1 MKSWLNHNLL
11 LRFLVVIIP
20 LMTISTSALSESV
33 PCSVSLEFDSNTKG
47 SIANY
52 VISLQVKNTTG
63 RTVTGTSIIYQ
74 DADEKYLGNTLLTC
88 RGSGPAIKPGSYGEC
103 RSTLQKVDGEFI
115 DAFGT
120 EKWTE
125 IVNTQLK
132 TMTDIAPVSYTHLR
146 AHET

>member
-1 MKSWLNHNLL
+1 MRNRSFRHLL
-11 LRFLVVIIP
+11 SSFLIITLP
-20 LMTISTSALSESV
+20 LLVFSNSAYAEPV
-33 PCSVSLEFDSNTKG
+33 PCSVSLEFDSDTKG

-74 DADEKYLGNTLLTC
+74 DANEKYLGNTLLTC
-88 RGSGPAIKPGSYGEC
+88 SGSGPAIKPGSYGEC

-115 DAFGT
+115 EAFGT

-132 TMTDIAPVSYTHLR
+132 TMTDIAFCEILGFSY
-146 AHET
+146 

>member
-1 MKSWLNHNLL
+1 MKSWLNRNLL
-11 LRFLVVIIP
+11 LSFLIVTIP
-20 LMTISTSALSESV
+20 MLTVSTSALSETV

-132 TMTDIAPVSYTHLR
+132 TMTDIALCEILGFSF
-146 AHET
+146 

>member
-1 MKSWLNHNLL
+1 MKNRLFRHLL
-11 LRFLVVIIP
+11 SSFLIITLP
-20 LMTISTSALSESV
+20 LLVFSNSAYAEPV
-33 PCSVSLEFDSNTKG
+33 PCSVSLEFDSDTKG

-74 DADEKYLGNTLLTC
+74 DANEKYLGNTLLTC
-88 RGSGPAIKPGSYGEC
+88 SGSGPAIKPGSYGEC

-115 DAFGT
+115 EAFGT

-132 TMTDIAPVSYTHLR
+132 TMTDIAFCEILGFSY
-146 AHET
+146 

>member
-1 MKSWLNHNLL
+1 MKNWLNHNLL
-11 LRFLVVIIP
+11 LSFLVVIIP
-20 LMTISTSALSESV
+20 MMTISTSALSESV

-132 TMTDIAPVSYTHLR
+132 TMTDIALCEILGFSF
-146 AHET
+146 